1 MDVYNI
7 IKFPLTTE
15 KSVRIMETENKIT
28 FIVSNKAKKGE
39 IKEALEKVFKVKV
52 LKVTTLFTPKGVK
65 KAYIKLHPD
74 TPAIDIATQLGL
86 M

>member
-1 MDVYNI
+1 
-7 IKFPLTTE
+7 
-15 KSVRIMETENKIT
+15 METENKIT

>member
-1 MDVYNI
+1 MDSHQI
-7 IKFPLTTE
+7 IKYPLTTE
-15 KSVRIMETENKIT
+15 KSVKMMEIENKIT
-28 FIVSNKAKKGE
+28 FIVSNKAKKDE
-39 IKEALEKVFKVKV
+39 IKRALESMFKVKV
-52 LKVTTLFTPKGVK
+52 LRVTTLFTPKGEK